1 MRSRFAAG
9 ITRRGAASRGTPRD
23 TPDPRSP
30 TRLWFGA
37 VKAIQIDEFGGPE
50 VLEYRDV
57 EDPVAGEGEVLVEV
71 ARSGINFADT
81 HATRNDYL
89 AEQQLPLIPGGEVS
103 GRTPDG
109 KRVAALLGTGAYAQK
124 VAVPEQMLIPIPDAV
139 NDDQAAALLLQGIT
153 AMALVRRCARVEPGE
168 TLVVEAAAGG
178 TGSLAVQ
185 LGKQAGARVIGL
197 ASSEEKR
204 AMVERLGAD
213 ATVDSRAE
221 DLKEAILAANGGK
234 RVDAVLHMSGGDAFD
249 AELSAL
255 APLGRMVVFGIASRE
270 QREVSTAA
278 LLRGSKAV
286 IGFWLVHLL
295 MRPQEAGPMIAEL
308 LGAVAE
314 GKLEVNV
321 GEVYPLSEAARAHED
336 LIARRTSGKLLLD
349 PSK

>member
-1 MRSRFAAG
+1 LA
-9 ITRRGAASRGTPRD
+9 
-23 TPDPRSP
+23 
-30 TRLWFGA
+30 A

-50 VLEYRDV
+50 VLQYRDV
-57 EDPVAGEGEVLVEV
+57 DDPAPGEGEVLVEV

-109 KRVAALLGTGAYAQK
+109 KRVAALLAGGGYAQK
-124 VAVPEQMLIPIPDAV
+124 IAVPEAMLVPVPGEVD
-139 NDDQAAALLLQGIT
+139 DDQAAALLLQGLT

-185 LGKQAGARVIGL
+185 LGKRAGAKVIGL

-204 AMVERLGAD
+204 AQVEALGAD
-213 ATVDSRAE
+213 ATVDSRAT
-221 DLKEAILAANGGK
+221 DLKEAILAANDGN
-234 RVDAVLHMSGGDAFD
+234 RIDAVLHMSGGDAFD
-249 AELSAL
+249 AELAAL

-308 LGAVAE
+308 LSSVAAGE
-314 GKLEVNV
+314 LEVNL

>member
-1 MRSRFAAG
+1 
-9 ITRRGAASRGTPRD
+9 
-23 TPDPRSP
+23 
-30 TRLWFGA
+30 
-37 VKAIQIDEFGGPE
+37 VKAIQIQEFGGPE
-50 VLEYRDV
+50 KLELV
-57 EDPVAGEGEVLVEV
+57 ELPDPEPGDGEVLVEV

-89 AEQQLPLIPGGEVS
+89 AEQQLPLTPGAEIS

-109 KRVAALLGTGAYAQK
+109 KRVAAILGSGTYAEK
-124 VAVPEQMLIPIPDAV
+124 VAVPEAMLVPVPDGV
-139 NDDQAAALLLQGIT
+139 DDDQAAALLLQGLT
-153 AMALVRRCARVEPGE
+153 AMALVRRCARIEPGE
-168 TLVVEAAAGG
+168 TLLVEAAAGG

-185 LGKQAGARVIGL
+185 LGKQAGAKVIGL

-204 AMVERLGAD
+204 ALVERLGAD
-213 ATVDSRAE
+213 ATVDSRAD
-221 DLKEAILAANGGK
+221 DLKEAILEANGGK

-278 LLRGSKAV
+278 LLRGSKSV

-295 MRPQEAGPMIAEL
+295 MRPKEAAPMIGEL
-308 LGAVAE
+308 LGAVAGGE
-314 GKLEVNV
+314 LEVSV

-336 LIARRTSGKLLLD
+336 LIARRTTGKLLLD
-349 PSK
+349 PSR